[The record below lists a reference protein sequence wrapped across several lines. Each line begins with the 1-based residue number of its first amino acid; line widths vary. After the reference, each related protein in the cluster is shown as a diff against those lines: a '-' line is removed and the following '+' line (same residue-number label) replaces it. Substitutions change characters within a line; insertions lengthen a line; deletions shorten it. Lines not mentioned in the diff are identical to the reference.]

1 MEVTRSAYYEL
12 LHLRLSLE
20 DVLAVLE
27 EGRDFPGKKRKSG
40 VAERCL
46 GRKDGSI
53 KVVAAESLQYSTN
66 EWVWIVIHV
75 KKV

>member
-1 MEVTRSAYYEL
+1 M
-12 LHLRLSLE
+12 
-20 DVLAVLE
+20 AVLE